1 METKPLSCSAVRRY
15 RLSFSIRRLAILLAL
30 VCSSI
35 DAFAGSAT
43 WKASPVS
50 SDWDASAN
58 WTPRTVPNSIDD
70 IATFNTSTITQITF
84 SSGAV
89 VGGIIFN
96 PGASPF
102 SINVYG
108 PGIPNLMFYGSGV
121 SNNSGI
127 TQQIVV
133 SKDATSMSGGVY
145 FNGSALAGVNTTY
158 TNSGGAMNFSE
169 SSSADHATIIT
180 DGNAN
185 EFGLVE
191 FFGTSTA
198 GEATIINNGAD
209 PDNAAVL
216 IFLENSTAGNAMI
229 TANGGLGVDSI
240 GGQMQFESVSN
251 AANAVLIAN
260 GGVNGG
266 LGGRIFFLTDGDG
279 GTSQVELFGNG
290 ALDMSNQFLKQVTIG
305 SLEGDGLAFL
315 GGGNLTVGSNNLTTT
330 FAGTIQ
336 DGGAFGGSGAFLTKT
351 GTGTLNLA
359 SANTYT
365 GGTTVNKGTLLVAN
379 RTGSATGTG
388 TVQVQAGTLGGTGKI
403 SGAVTVASGA
413 KAAILAPGSGSKP
426 GKLTMLSTLVFNSHA
441 TYRVDLNN
449 QTAKADSIVAKGV
462 TINSGAVLS
471 IFDAGSGTLATG
483 TVFTIIS
490 NTAPTPIAGTF
501 SNVPDGSTINVG
513 SDTFQVSYEGGDGND
528 LTLTVVP

>member
-1 METKPLSCSAVRRY
+1 MRLLAV
-15 RLSFSIRRLAILLAL
+15 LLAL

-50 SDWDASAN
+50 GDWDAPAN

-70 IATFNTSTITQITF
+70 IATFNTSAITQITF

-121 SNNSGI
+121 TNNSGI

-133 SKDATSMSGGVY
+133 SKDADSMGNGVD

-158 TNSGGAMNFSE
+158 TNSGSGMGFFE

-185 EFGLVE
+185 AFGLVE
-191 FFGTSTA
+191 FFATSTA
-198 GEATIINNGAD
+198 GEATMINNGAD
-209 PDNAAVL
+209 PDSPNNAAVL
-216 IFLENSTAGNAMI
+216 IFLENSTAGNAVI
-229 TANGGLGVDSI
+229 TVNGGLGVDSL
-240 GGQMQFESVSN
+240 GGQMQFDSTSN

-260 GGVNGG
+260 GGVDGG
-266 LGGRIFFLTDGDG
+266 LGGRIFFLTAGDG
-279 GTSQVELFGNG
+279 GASQVEVFGNG
-290 ALDMSNQFLKQVTIG
+290 ALDISNQFLKQVTIG

-315 GGGNLTVGSNNLTTT
+315 GGGNLTVGSNNLTTA

-336 DGGAFGGSGAFLTKT
+336 DGGAFGGSGASLTKT
-351 GTGTLNLA
+351 GTGTLNLT

-365 GGTTVNKGTLLVAN
+365 GGTTVTKGALLAAN

-388 TVQVQAGTLGGTGKI
+388 AVQVQAGTLGGMGKI
-403 SGAVTVASGA
+403 SGAVTVASGT
-413 KAAILAPGSGSKP
+413 KAAILAPGSGGKP

-462 TINSGAVLS
+462 TINSGALLS
-471 IFDAGSGTLATG
+471 IFDNGSGTLTTG
-483 TVFTIIS
+483 TVFTIIR
-490 NTAPTPIAGTF
+490 NTAATPIAGTF
-501 SNVPDGSTINVG
+501 SNAPDGSTINVG
-513 SDTFQVSYEGGDGND
+513 NDTFQVSYEGGDGND
-528 LTLTVVP
+528 LTLTVP